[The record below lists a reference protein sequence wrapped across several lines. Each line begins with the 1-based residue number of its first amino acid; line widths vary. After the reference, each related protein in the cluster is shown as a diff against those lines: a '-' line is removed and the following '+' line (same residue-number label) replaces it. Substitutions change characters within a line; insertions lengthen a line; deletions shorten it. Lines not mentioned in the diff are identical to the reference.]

1 MKNQR
6 KASKTDKRILGV
18 VSYNSNWKKIYK
30 EESEKIKNMLND
42 IIIDI
47 HHIGSTAIPG
57 IKAKPVIDI
66 LVEVKDIEGVDQYN
80 HKMKELGYEAMGEY
94 GIPKR
99 RFFRKGRIK
108 RTHHVHIFQV
118 GNKEIERHINFKEYL
133 IAHPDKAREYS
144 KLKEKLANKYTYYV
158 ENYTNGKSDFIKEID
173 RKAKLW
179 KK

>member
-1 MKNQR
+1 MKNKR
-6 KASKTDKRILGV
+6 NISKIDKRSLGV
-18 VSYNSNWKKIYK
+18 VSYNSNWKDMYK
-30 EESEKIKNMLND
+30 EESEKIKNVLSD

-66 LVEVKDIEGVDQYN
+66 LVEVKDIERVDQYS

-99 RFFRKGRIK
+99 RFFRKGGNN
-108 RTHHVHIFQV
+108 RTHHIHIFQA
-118 GNKEIERHINFKEYL
+118 GNEEIERHINFKEYL

-144 KLKEKLANKYTYYV
+144 K
-158 ENYTNGKSDFIKEID
+158 F
-173 RKAKLW
+173 R
-179 KK
+179 